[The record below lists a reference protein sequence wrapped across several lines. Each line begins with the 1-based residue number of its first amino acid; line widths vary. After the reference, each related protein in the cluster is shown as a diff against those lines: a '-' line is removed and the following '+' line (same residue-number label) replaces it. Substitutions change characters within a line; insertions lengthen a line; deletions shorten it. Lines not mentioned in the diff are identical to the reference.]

1 MRDKGH
7 AHHIGILSLV
17 GEHLALVRQDLEAH
31 RVLVVEMPRDI
42 LAELEVIVI
51 LSSVM
56 VVYLHVLEIGVVKDT
71 TQQHAIR

>member
-1 MRDKGH
+1 MRDKGN
-7 AHHIGILSLV
+7 AHHIGILALA
-17 GEHLALVRQDLEAH
+17 GEDLAAH

-42 LAELEVIVI
+42 LAELEVIVLI
-51 LSSVM
+51 LSSVV